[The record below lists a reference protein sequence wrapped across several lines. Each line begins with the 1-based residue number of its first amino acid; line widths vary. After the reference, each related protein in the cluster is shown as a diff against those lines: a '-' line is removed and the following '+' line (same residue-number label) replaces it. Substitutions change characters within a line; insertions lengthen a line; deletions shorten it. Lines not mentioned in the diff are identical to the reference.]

1 MGTWRK
7 GRGWGL
13 EGRVAETMIRN
24 GREEREGMGEVGMER
39 MQRGG
44 EERGE
49 GGGQKRGGD
58 RRGVDRRGKAQK
70 RRNCVKL
77 ALAHLNV
84 LCNNST

>member
-1 MGTWRK
+1 M
-7 GRGWGL
+7 
-13 EGRVAETMIRN
+13 EGKVAEAMGRN
-24 GREEREGMGEVGMER
+24 GREERKGMGEVGMER

-49 GGGQKRGGD
+49 VGGQERGGD

-77 ALAHLNV
+77 ALAHLAM
-84 LCNNST
+84 CYGQ